1 MKYVLYKGFAE
12 LIAHMKIST
21 ETLWSR
27 LRNELFLGF
36 IKGFSCNYF
45 NVKAKIIKQYF
56 TISDAA
62 QEAILYHPYSCF
74 LWLIIKFYS
83 R

>member
-12 LIAHMKIST
+12 LMTHMKSRT

-36 IKGFSCNYF
+36 RKGFSCNYF
-45 NVKAKIIKQYF
+45 NVREKIIKQYF
-56 TISDAA
+56 TISDGS
-62 QEAILYHPYSCF
+62 QEAILYHPYCCF